1 MDGHTL
7 LTALAGTGGVLLIMA
22 GAWLAMHPRRLWS
35 SWTQVERR
43 WRNRRF
49 GRRWARGEL
58 VAGHAAFWVPR
69 DIDLAGPDD
78 LYVYALSDR
87 FWASRFGWFVRA
99 LCWYAGALLVFFGV
113 VVLGLGLLWVP

>member
-22 GAWLAMHPRRLWS
+22 GAWLAAHPRRLWS

-43 WRNRRF
+43 WRNRHF

-78 LYVYALSDR
+78 LYAYALSDR
-87 FWASRFGWFVRA
+87 FWSSRFGWFVRA
-99 LCWYAGALLVFFGV
+99 LCWYAGALLVFFGLL
-113 VVLGLGLLWVP
+113 VLGLGLLWVP